1 MKKEK
6 IENETIEEEILKNIK
21 KAINNVEESF
31 YNIISANSNKGVRER
46 VFCYELYHQL
56 RMLSSTYKFDIH
68 AELDKRGF
76 YEIDNTPDFLF
87 HKQGTHKNHCVM
99 EVKGRKNCEGIIKDF
114 QTLTSFLN
122 GKGELKP
129 YKLAIF
135 FIFNHSYNE
144 LVDCLKE
151 KKTLLKQLEICL
163 KKKEISLNEYLDKVI
178 ILCKKDINSEIEEST
193 LKEIIEKISEE

>member
-6 IENETIEEEILKNIK
+6 VENETIEEEILKNIK
-21 KAINNVEESF
+21 KAINKIGKSF
-31 YNIISANSNKGVRER
+31 YKIVSANKNERARER
-46 VFCYELYHQL
+46 VFCYELYKQL
-56 RMLSSTYKFDIH
+56 GLLDFNHKFDIH

-87 HKQGTHKNHCVM
+87 HKQGTHENHCVM
-99 EVKGRKNCEGIIKDF
+99 EVKATLDNCKDIIKDF
-114 QTLTSFLN
+114 KTLTSFLN

-135 FIFNHSYNE
+135 FIFNHLYNE

-163 KKKEISLNEYLDKVI
+163 KKKEINLNEYSDKII

-193 LKEIIEKISEE
+193 LKEIIEKI

>member
-1 MKKEK
+1 MEKEK
-6 IENETIEEEILKNIK
+6 IENKSIEEEILENIK
-21 KAINNVEESF
+21 IAINNVGKDF
-31 YNIISANSNKGVRER
+31 YEIVCACDVEKVRER

-56 RMLSSTYKFDIH
+56 RLLSSTYKFDIH
-68 AELDKRGF
+68 GELDKRGF
-76 YEIDNTPDFLF
+76 YKKLNSIPDFLF
-87 HKQGTHKNHCVM
+87 HKQGTHENHCVM

-129 YKLAIF
+129 YKFAIF
-135 FIFNHSYNE
+135 FIFKHSYNE

-163 KKKEISLNEYLDKVI
+163 KKKEINLNEYSDKII
-178 ILCKKDINSEIEEST
+178 ILCKKNENSKIEEST
-193 LKEIIEKISEE
+193 LKEIIEKI